1 MSDATGKRR
10 LLLVEDNR
18 DLAATVGE
26 FFENELYGVD
36 YAADGLSALHL
47 AVTESYDVII
57 LDINLPGLDGM
68 EVCRRL
74 RQDARMAT
82 PILML
87 TARDQV
93 EDKIQGF
100 ELGADDYLVKP
111 FDMRE
116 LAARVDALIRREK
129 GDVSDMVFTVADLE
143 LDTAK
148 QLASREGKRINLSP
162 RSFEI
167 LKILMRASP
176 NVVARRDLEKEIWGD
191 EPPDSD
197 SLRSHMYNLRRL
209 IDRPFDQPLIE
220 TVPGRGYR
228 IADDAQ

>member
-36 YAADGLSALHL
+36 FAADGLSALHL

-57 LDINLPGLDGM
+57 LDINLPGVDGM

-74 RQDARMAT
+74 RQDASMAT

-116 LAARVDALIRREK
+116 LSARVDALIRREK
-129 GDVSDMVFTVADLE
+129 GDVSDMVFAVADLE

-148 QLASREGKRINLSP
+148 QLATRAGKRINLSP

>member
-47 AVTESYDVII
+47 AVTESYDVIV
-57 LDINLPGLDGM
+57 LDINLPGVDGM

-129 GDVSDMVFTVADLE
+129 GDVSDMVYKVADLE